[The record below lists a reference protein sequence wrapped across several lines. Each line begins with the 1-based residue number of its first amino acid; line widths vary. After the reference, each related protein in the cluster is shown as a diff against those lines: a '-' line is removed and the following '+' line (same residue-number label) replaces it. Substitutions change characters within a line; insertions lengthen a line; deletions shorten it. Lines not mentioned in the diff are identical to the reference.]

1 MAVSIILF
9 ERNYYKHAQNRENKE
24 GLVSGVACWIYFK
37 EFWIGILLNQR
48 NGQRYWTLVC
58 STEDPQAHEMNIEEV
73 AERYSLGKNF

>member
-9 ERNYYKHAQNRENKE
+9 EGNYYKHAQNRENK

-48 NGQRYWTLVC
+48 SGQRYWTLVC

-73 AERYSLGKNF
+73 AER